1 MGCSI
6 FAGKG
11 RHAEKEHNSQRS
23 GCADKIIRA
32 GGGVLVR
39 FGGRDCSIIVVGIQ
53 LSTESTALN
62 IYRVFDRSCIAIIH
76 PAVYT

>member
-11 RHAEKEHNSQRS
+11 RRAEKEHNSQCS

-39 FGGRDCSIIVVGIQ
+39 FGGRGCSIIVVGIQ

-62 IYRVFDRSCIAIIH
+62 IYRVLGWSWIVFIH